1 ERVRTS
7 MTKWIDQMPDTFD
20 SSSLL
25 SEVVQRYEDKVERQY
40 LRFVLQRSIELQKH
54 LGVKDDEDAQK
65 KMKIIKDSYTETDR
79 IRRIVESEWE
89 KAKSKLDHDYK
100 DKSPTTDIIDVANLA
115 EYARFRAEQHRKK
128 GEEHTKFTGTI
139 KAKEV
144 KNIYTK
150 LVYEDEGDAFL
161 AKWDLDLS
169 EEAYNKDMARL
180 ADAEIEKGELENLQ
194 VKMNS
199 FLSVE
204 AHTGNLGERKDIQ
217 DICEDIRNRKIA
229 KNLKELKES
238 EKNMSELVERNKQNK
253 A

>member
-1 ERVRTS
+1 
-7 MTKWIDQMPDTFD
+7 
-20 SSSLL
+20 
-25 SEVVQRYEDKVERQY
+25 
-40 LRFVLQRSIELQKH
+40 
-54 LGVKDDEDAQK
+54 
-65 KMKIIKDSYTETDR
+65 
-79 IRRIVESEWE
+79 
-89 KAKSKLDHDYK
+89 
-100 DKSPTTDIIDVANLA
+100 
-115 EYARFRAEQHRKK
+115 
-128 GEEHTKFTGTI
+128 
-139 KAKEV
+139 V
-144 KNIYTK
+144 KNVFNN
-150 LVYEDEGDAFL
+150 LVYADEGDAFW
-161 AKWDLDLS
+161 AKWDLEHS
-169 EEAYNKDMARL
+169 EEAYNKDMAKL